1 MKKILLFLSLI
12 GAPSLYAQLPG
23 KLTVEKIM
31 QDTLWIGSSPWV
43 SYWTNDGDLLF
54 RWNPEKKI
62 SDSVYYIN
70 KNDLHPKKTTWAIRQ
85 KPAASNVTYNS
96 GRTAYVYV
104 LNGDIYLSDVK
115 SGTVKRITQTTETES
130 NPSFIIHDS
139 KIAYTRSSNMYAW
152 DIANGSTMQLT
163 NFLKS
168 PPEVKKENLNPQE
181 AWLKNDQLRNMEVLR
196 ARKQKRDSAEAARNA
211 LPKEKDPK
219 PIYFED
225 KFVTGITVSPD
236 ARFITYHLFK
246 TLTARNTIIPD
257 YVTES
262 GFTQDINGRTKV
274 GAAFGTSEMFVYD
287 REKDTVLPVKAEQLT
302 GIMDPA
308 DYVKDYKADTTKKRP
323 AARQVSFLGPFWNE
337 AGTRAVVEVYS
348 ADNKDRW
355 IALLDPATAK
365 LKILDR
371 QRDEA
376 WIGGPGTTQFSRN
389 DNKWIDDSTYWFQSE
404 ATGYSHLYKINVN
417 SGVKTQLTSGNY
429 EVQKVELSREKK
441 YFYITTNEVHPG
453 EQQFYRLSV
462 NGGKAERITTMTG
475 ANEVTVSPDEKYLA
489 VRYSY
494 SNKPWELYW
503 QENRPG
509 SKAIQVTDKA
519 QSEEFKN
526 ISWIDPEVITI
537 TASDGAKVYAR
548 LFRPKNPHPLKP
560 AVIFVHG
567 AGYLQNA
574 HKWWSSYFREYMFH
588 NLLAE
593 NGYTVLDMD
602 YRGSAG
608 YGRNWRTGIYRH
620 MGGKDLT
627 DQVDG
632 AKYLVENLGID
643 PKRIGIY
650 GGSYGGFI
658 TLMAMFTK
666 PGVFAAGA
674 GLRSVTDWANYN
686 HGYTSNI
693 LNEPF
698 LDSIAYQKSSPIYYA
713 EGLKGALLMCHGMVD
728 VNVHFQDI
736 VKLTQRL
743 IELKKEN
750 WELAVYPMEDHGFI
764 EPTSWM
770 DEYKRIFK
778 LFETNLK
785 K

>member
-1 MKKILLFLSLI
+1 
-12 GAPSLYAQLPG
+12 
-23 KLTVEKIM
+23 
-31 QDTLWIGSSPWV
+31 
-43 SYWTNDGDLLF
+43 
-54 RWNPEKKI
+54 
-62 SDSVYYIN
+62 
-70 KNDLHPKKTTWAIRQ
+70 
-85 KPAASNVTYNS
+85 
-96 GRTAYVYV
+96 
-104 LNGDIYLSDVK
+104 
-115 SGTVKRITQTTETES
+115 
-130 NPSFIIHDS
+130 
-139 KIAYTRSSNMYAW
+139 
-152 DIANGSTMQLT
+152 MQLT
-163 NFLKS
+163 NFQKS
-168 PPEVKKENLNPQE
+168 PKEDKKDILTPQE
-181 AWLKNDQLRNMEVLR
+181 LWLKNDQLRNMEVLR
-196 ARKQKRDSAEAARNA
+196 TRKQKRDSAEAAQKA
-211 LPKEKDPK
+211 IPKEKELR

-225 KFVTGITVSPD
+225 KFVTGLTVSPD
-236 ARFITYHLFK
+236 GRFVTYRLFK
-246 TLTARNTIIPD
+246 QAVNAKNTIIPN

-262 GFTQDINGRTKV
+262 GYTQDIPGRTKV
-274 GAAFGTSEMFVYD
+274 GAPLGTSELFVFD
-287 REKDTVLPVKAEQLT
+287 REKDTVIPVKADQLP
-302 GIMDPA
+302 GIADPT
-308 DYVKDYKADTTKKRP
+308 DYSKDYKADTSKKKPGNRP
-323 AARQVSFLGPFWNE
+323 VVFLGPYWNE
-337 AGTRAVVEVYS
+337 KGTRAVVEIYS

-355 IALLDPATAK
+355 ITLLDASTAK
-365 LKILDR
+365 LKVLDR

-376 WIGGPGTTQFSRN
+376 WIGGPGTTQFNRIPN
-389 DNKWIDDSTYWFQSE
+389 RWVNDSTYWFQSE
-404 ATGYSHLYKINVN
+404 ATGYSHLYKVNVN
-417 SGVKTQLTSGNY
+417 TGIKTQLTSGKF
-429 EVQKVELSREKK
+429 EVQQAELSGTKK
-441 YFYITTNEVHPG
+441 YFYIITNEVHPG
-453 EQQFYRLSV
+453 EQQFYRMSV
-462 NGGKAERITTMTG
+462 NGGVRERITTMTG
-475 ANEVTVSPDEKYLA
+475 ANQVTVSPDEKYLA
-489 VRYSY
+489 VLYSY

-503 QENRPG
+503 QENKPG

-519 QSEEFKN
+519 QSDEFRSY
-526 ISWIDPEVITI
+526 SWIDPELITF
-537 TASDGAKVYAR
+537 TASDGANVYAR
-548 LFRPKNPHPLKP
+548 LYRPKNPGPLKP
-560 AVIFVHG
+560 AVVFVHG

-593 NGYTVLDMD
+593 NGYTVLDID

-608 YGRNWRTGIYRH
+608 YGRDWRTGIYRY
-620 MGGKDLT
+620 MGGKDLS

-632 AKYLVENLGID
+632 AKYLVDKLGVD

-693 LNEPF
+693 LNEPYM
-698 LDSIAYQKSSPIYYA
+698 DSIAYKKSSPIYYA

-736 VKLTQRL
+736 VMLTQRL

-750 WELAVYPMEDHGFI
+750 WELAVYPMEDHGFV